1 MLIDLI
7 IGGLSGV
14 ISRTLTAPLELYK
27 IQRQNAF
34 IPNST
39 IRDVLKKEGLRYL
52 WKGNGTNCIRVFP
65 QTAINYGVFEFSKEH
80 VLYGIENKQIKNL
93 LAGSLGGSVSIT
105 LTYPLETI
113 RSRLTLQTCNSHYN
127 GFLHACRSIPIRDMF
142 KGLRMSIL
150 GFAPFTALSFSTY
163 FTYREYLENN
173 TNLNKDLL
181 KVIGGGMAGTT
192 AVSITYPS
200 DLIRRR
206 LQLQNFDPTVPKYGG
221 IIDCVRKIV
230 KMEGIVGLYRGLPAT
245 YIKLFPT
252 IGIQFLAMERLNECL
267 K

>member
-1 MLIDLI
+1 MLIDLF

-14 ISRTLTAPLELYK
+14 ISRTMTAPLELYK

-34 IPNST
+34 IPDST
-39 IRDVLKKEGLRYL
+39 IRDVLKKEGIRYL

-65 QTAINYGVFEFSKEH
+65 QTAINYGVFKFC
-80 VLYGIENKQIKNL
+80 KQEIFNDIKNDKL
-93 LAGSLGGSVSIT
+93 KNLMAGSMSGSISIT
-105 LTYPLETI
+105 CTYPLETI
-113 RSRLTLQTCNSHYN
+113 RSRLTLQTCNSHYT
-127 GFLHACRSIPIRDMF
+127 GLIDACRTIPIRDLF

-163 FTYREYLENN
+163 FTYKEYLEYN
-173 TNLNKDLL
+173 TQWNSDII
-181 KVIGGGMAGTT
+181 KVVGGGMAGTT
-192 AVSITYPS
+192 AVSITYPT

-206 LQLQNFDPTVPKYGG
+206 LQLQNFDKSVPKYNG
-221 IIDCVRKIV
+221 IIDCIRKII
-230 KMEGIVGLYRGLPAT
+230 KLEGVPGLYRGLTAS

-252 IGIQFLAMERLNECL
+252 IGIQFLAMEKLNEYL

>member
-1 MLIDLI
+1 M
-7 IGGLSGV
+7 
-14 ISRTLTAPLELYK
+14 
-27 IQRQNAF
+27 
-34 IPNST
+34 
-39 IRDVLKKEGLRYL
+39 
-52 WKGNGTNCIRVFP
+52 
-65 QTAINYGVFEFSKEH
+65 
-80 VLYGIENKQIKNL
+80 
-93 LAGSLGGSVSIT
+93 
-105 LTYPLETI
+105 
-113 RSRLTLQTCNSHYN
+113 
-127 GFLHACRSIPIRDMF
+127 
-142 KGLRMSIL
+142 
-150 GFAPFTALSFSTY
+150 
-163 FTYREYLENN
+163 ENN

-230 KMEGIVGLYRGLPAT
+230 KTEGILGLYRGLPAT

>member
-1 MLIDLI
+1 MLIDML

-52 WKGNGTNCIRVFP
+52 WKGNATNCIRVFP
-65 QTAINYGVFEFSKEH
+65 QTAINYGVFEFSKKH

-163 FTYREYLENN
+163 FSYREYLENN

-230 KMEGIVGLYRGLPAT
+230 KTEGIL
-245 YIKLFPT
+245 
-252 IGIQFLAMERLNECL
+252 
-267 K
+267 

>member
-1 MLIDLI
+1 MWIDLV

-52 WKGNGTNCIRVFP
+52 WKGNATNCIRVFP
-65 QTAINYGVFEFSKEH
+65 QTAINYGVFEFTKKH
-80 VLYGIENKQIKNL
+80 VFSGIENEQIKNFF
-93 LAGSLGGSVSIT
+93 AGSMGGGVSIT

-113 RSRLTLQTCNSHYN
+113 RSRLALQTCNSHYK
-127 GFLHACRSIPIRDMF
+127 GLLDACRSIPMTDMF

-173 TNLNKDLL
+173 TSWNKDII
-181 KVIGGGMAGTT
+181 KVVGGGMAGTT
-192 AVSITYPS
+192 AVTITYPS

-206 LQLQNFDPTVPKYGG
+206 LQLQNFDKSVPKYNG
-221 IIDCVRKIV
+221 IIDCVKKIIAN
-230 KMEGIVGLYRGLPAT
+230 EGIIGLYRGLPAS

-252 IGIQFLAMERLNECL
+252 IGIQFLAMERLNQCF

>member
-1 MLIDLI
+1 
-7 IGGLSGV
+7 
-14 ISRTLTAPLELYK
+14 
-27 IQRQNAF
+27 
-34 IPNST
+34 
-39 IRDVLKKEGLRYL
+39 
-52 WKGNGTNCIRVFP
+52 
-65 QTAINYGVFEFSKEH
+65 
-80 VLYGIENKQIKNL
+80 LYGIENKQIKNL

-200 DLIRRR
+200 E
-206 LQLQNFDPTVPKYGG
+206 TVPKYGG

>member
-1 MLIDLI
+1 MVIDLI

-39 IRDVLKKEGLRYL
+39 VRAVLKKEGLRYL
-52 WKGNGTNCIRVFP
+52 WKGNGTNCVRVFP
-65 QTAINYGVFEFSKEH
+65 QTAINYGVFEFSKTHFFQEF
-80 VLYGIENKQIKNL
+80 ENEKLKNL
-93 LAGSLGGSVSIT
+93 LAGSMGGSVSIT
-105 LTYPLETI
+105 MTYPLETI
-113 RSRLTLQTCNSHYN
+113 RSRLTLQTCNSHYK
-127 GFLHACRSIPIRDMF
+127 GFMDACRSIPIMDMF

-163 FTYREYLENN
+163 FTYRKYLEDH
-173 TNLNKDLL
+173 TNWNKDMI

-192 AVSITYPS
+192 AVTITYPS

-206 LQLQNFDPTVPKYGG
+206 LQLQNFDKSVPKYNG
-221 IIDCVRKIV
+221 IIDCVKKIV
-230 KMEGIVGLYRGLPAT
+230 ANEGVIGLYRGLPAS

>member
-1 MLIDLI
+1 MVIDLI

-39 IRDVLKKEGLRYL
+39 VRAVLNKEGLRYL
-52 WKGNGTNCIRVFP
+52 WKGNGTNCVRIFP
-65 QTAINYGVFEFSKEH
+65 QTAINYGVFEFTKKHLFQE
-80 VLYGIENKQIKNL
+80 IENEKIKNL
-93 LAGSLGGSVSIT
+93 LAGSMGGSVSIT

-113 RSRLTLQTCNSHYN
+113 RSRLTLQTCNSHYK
-127 GFLHACRSIPIRDMF
+127 GFMDACRAIPIMDMF

-150 GFAPFTALSFSTY
+150 GFAPFTAISFSTY
-163 FTYREYLENN
+163 FTYREYLEDY
-173 TNLNKDLL
+173 TIWNKDVI

-192 AVSITYPS
+192 AVTITYPS

-206 LQLQNFDPTVPKYGG
+206 LQLQNFDKSVPKYSG
-221 IIDCVRKIV
+221 IIDCVKKIV
-230 KMEGIVGLYRGLPAT
+230 ANEGVIGLYRGLPAS

>member
-39 IRDVLKKEGLRYL
+39 VRAVLKKEGLRYL
-52 WKGNGTNCIRVFP
+52 WKGNGTNCVRVFP
-65 QTAINYGVFEFSKEH
+65 QTAINYGVFEFSKTHFFQE
-80 VLYGIENKQIKNL
+80 IENEKIENL
-93 LAGSLGGSVSIT
+93 LAGSMGGSVSIT
-105 LTYPLETI
+105 MTYPLETI
-113 RSRLTLQTCNSHYN
+113 RSRLTLQTCNSHYK
-127 GFLHACRSIPIRDMF
+127 GFMDACRSIPIMDMF

-150 GFAPFTALSFSTY
+150 GFAPFTAISFSTY
-163 FTYREYLENN
+163 FTYRTYLEDH
-173 TNLNKDLL
+173 TTWNKDMI

-192 AVSITYPS
+192 AVTITYPS

-206 LQLQNFDPTVPKYGG
+206 LQLQNFDKSVPKYNG
-221 IIDCVRKIV
+221 IIDCVKKIV
-230 KMEGIVGLYRGLPAT
+230 ANEGVIGLYRGLPAS

>member
-1 MLIDLI
+1 MVIDLI

-39 IRDVLKKEGLRYL
+39 VRAVLKKEGLRYL
-52 WKGNGTNCIRVFP
+52 WKGNGTNCVRVFP
-65 QTAINYGVFEFSKEH
+65 QTAINYGVFEFSKTHFFQEF
-80 VLYGIENKQIKNL
+80 ENEKLKNL
-93 LAGSLGGSVSIT
+93 LAGSMVGSVSIT
-105 LTYPLETI
+105 MTYPLETI
-113 RSRLTLQTCNSHYN
+113 RSRLTLQTCNSHYK
-127 GFLHACRSIPIRDMF
+127 GFMDACRSIPIMDMF

-163 FTYREYLENN
+163 FTYRKYLEDH
-173 TNLNKDLL
+173 TNWNKDKI

-192 AVSITYPS
+192 AVTITYPS

-206 LQLQNFDPTVPKYGG
+206 LQLQNFDKSVPKYNG
-221 IIDCVRKIV
+221 IIDCVKKIIAD
-230 KMEGIVGLYRGLPAT
+230 EGIIGLYRGLPAS

>member
-1 MLIDLI
+1 MLIDML

-52 WKGNGTNCIRVFP
+52 WKGNATNCIRVFP
-65 QTAINYGVFEFSKEH
+65 QTAINYGVFEFSKKH

-252 IGIQFLAMERLNECL
+252 L

>member
-1 MLIDLI
+1 MLIDLV

-39 IRDVLKKEGLRYL
+39 IHSVLKKEGIKYL
-52 WKGNGTNCIRVFP
+52 WKGNGTNCMRVFP
-65 QTAINYGVFEFSKEH
+65 QTAINYGIFEYCKQNIFDK
-80 VLYGIENKQIKNL
+80 IENNKIKNL
-93 LAGSLGGSVSIT
+93 LAGSVSGGISIT
-105 LTYPLETI
+105 CTYPLETI
-113 RSRLTLQTCNSHYN
+113 RSRLSLQTNNSHYK
-127 GFLHACRSIPIRDMF
+127 GFLDACYTIPPRDLF

-150 GFAPFTALSFSTY
+150 GFAPFSALSFSTY
-163 FTYREYLENN
+163 FTYREYLESYTRWNS
-173 TNLNKDLL
+173 DII
-181 KVIGGGMAGTT
+181 KVVGGGLAGTT
-192 AVSITYPS
+192 AVTITYPT

-206 LQLQNFDPTVPKYGG
+206 LQLQNFDKSVPHYSG
-221 IIDCVRKIV
+221 ILDCISKIV
-230 KMEGIVGLYRGLPAT
+230 KAEGFRGLYKGLPAT

-252 IGIQFLAMERLNECL
+252 IGIQFLVMERLNQCL